1 MGRRMLSVAL
11 IIMGLLLV
19 VGAALGETVLI

>member
-1 MGRRMLSVAL
+1 MGRRMLVAAL

-19 VGAALGETVLI
+19 IGVALGETVLI